1 MNDMNVLTEKTATA
15 FGPEAIA
22 FGPEDRRFVYG
33 VARRIVRT
41 DEDADDVAQEALLI
55 AHRNLASFRGES
67 HLRTWLYR
75 IATTTA
81 LGHLRR
87 TKRVREHVQ
96 VADLPLADPGGTA
109 EASLAEAEMGVMVR
123 KAVAMLA
130 PPYRD
135 VLLARAESSESEV
148 AASLGISISN
158 VKIRAHRA
166 RKQLREA
173 LTRAMGPFA
182 WEPRHEQRI

>member
-1 MNDMNVLTEKTATA
+1 MTDMNVLTEKT
-15 FGPEAIA
+15 AIA

-55 AHRNLASFRGES
+55 AHRNLGSFRGEA
-67 HLRTWLYR
+67 HIRTWLYR

-87 TKRVREHVQ
+87 TRRGREHVP
-96 VADLPLADPGGTA
+96 VADVALADPSGSA
-109 EASLAEAEMGVMVR
+109 EASLAEAEMGVLVR
-123 KAVAMLA
+123 EAVAMLA
-130 PPYRD
+130 PLYRD
-135 VLLARAESSESEV
+135 VLLARADSSESEV
-148 AASLGISISN
+148 AASLGISIAN

-173 LTRAMGPFA
+173 LERAMDPFTA
-182 WEPRHEQRI
+182 GAIS

>member
-1 MNDMNVLTEKTATA
+1 MDDMNVLTDKAA
-15 FGPEAIA
+15 MA

-33 VARRIVRT
+33 VARRIVRS
-41 DEDADDVAQEALLI
+41 DEDADDVAQDALLI

-87 TKRVREHVQ
+87 TKRAKEHVP
-96 VADLPLADPGGTA
+96 VSDVSLVDPRGTA
-109 EASLAEAEMGVMVR
+109 EATLAEAELG
-123 KAVAMLA
+123 ALMLEA
-130 PPYRD
+130 IAALSPLYRD
-135 VLLARAESSESEV
+135 VLLARADSSESEV
-148 AASLGISISN
+148 AASLGISIAN

-166 RKQLREA
+166 RKYLREV
-173 LTRAMGPFA
+173 LSRAV
-182 WEPRHEQRI
+182 EPAYAGAAS